1 MDRNKFFHLFLFALS
16 ILFCLPCNVFAK
28 PDAELIHMTFTCG
41 SPMFMVNGVQKPLA
55 EGDDSVAP
63 YLQDDRLMVPL
74 RAFAENFG
82 MEVQWEAEKP
92 DEIGLSI
99 GELQIDLTIDATV
112 AKMYGV
118 EDLPLDPPAS
128 RRNGITYVPVRILG
142 DWLGLEVTWDGNLQQ
157 AAVRELADTELF
169 EMIPLVS
176 YENEF
181 VEVGAT
187 MINHTDVDMYMP
199 GRYAYYTLEVYDKTG
214 ELVYPIPVESES
226 GLGEPP
232 GGPAVHMIPANSQ
245 INDTIQFGWLQPGE
259 YEAILKSDLMVS
271 AYGYRDIRR
280 LPEGGILFS
289 FEILEK

>member
-1 MDRNKFFHLFLFALS
+1 MKKVLGWVMAMMLAMHCGAL
-16 ILFCLPCNVFAK
+16 AK

-41 SPMFMVNGVQKPLA
+41 SPMFTVNGVRKPLA

-74 RAFAENFG
+74 RAFAESFG
-82 MEVQWEAEKP
+82 MDVQWDAKKP

-112 AKMYGV
+112 AKRYGAA
-118 EDLPLDPPAS
+118 DLSLDPPAC
-128 RRNGITYVPVRILG
+128 RHDGRTYVPLRALC
-142 DWLGLEVTWDGNLQQ
+142 DWLSLEVTWDGNLQQ
-157 AAVRELADTELF
+157 AAIRELSDMELF

-214 ELVYPIPVESES
+214 KLVYPIPVDSES

-259 YEAILKSDLMVS
+259 YDAILKSDLMVS

-280 LPEGGILFS
+280 LPEGGIS
-289 FEILEK
+289 FTFEVPEK